1 MTAATDDG
9 SALARLGS
17 TRLVVA
23 VTVVALIGRFL
34 ALGVRSVHWDEARVG
49 YWILRTSA
57 TGDWAYRP
65 IVHGPFVQHTTRLVV
80 ETVGPNPYTMRTV
93 VALLGGLLPLSALLF
108 RTRLA
113 DDERVA
119 LAVVLAANPLLV
131 HFSRFMRSD
140 VALAAFAFVALGC
153 GLRALDTGRVRWVY
167 AGALAA
173 ALAATT
179 KENAVLYPLSWAGS
193 LTLVTAWW
201 YWTRPADERASALR
215 GRLRAVGRGL
225 WRWRG
230 HLLASLAVAFVVLVG
245 FYAPRSGT
253 AGGVGLWN
261 AVGDPTLLPAV
272 VRAATVESV
281 AKVADVWL
289 AGETRAHSYLLY
301 LGYYAIVL
309 AVGAGPLVV
318 LAVTG
323 VVRGRGRALVAFCG
337 WWGLSSAAG
346 YPFVAD
352 IFAPWL
358 AVHVVVALAVPAAVG
373 LAAAVRRLRRAR
385 LDRERAVA
393 VALATL
399 LALAGL
405 QVAAVAAETSY
416 RAGPHEFNLLAQGA
430 QPGSDLNAAMADAV
444 AATEGTSGPDVLYV
458 GRLAVAN
465 ERENDAPPA
474 AAAWYD
480 RLPLPWYTE
489 AAGSNVT
496 SARDPRSVGTDPP
509 PVVVAA
515 PKHEAVLRER
525 LPDYRVHEES
535 MLLRA
540 ENRTLSVLGFER
552 RFEGRTVLLFVRNR
566 TG

>member
-1 MTAATDDG
+1 MAVSDRP
-9 SALARLGS
+9 SAFARIGS
-17 TRLVVA
+17 TRLVIA
-23 VTVVALIGRFL
+23 VALAALLVRLL
-34 ALGVRSVHWDEARVG
+34 ALGVRAVHWDEARVG

-65 IVHGPFVQHTTRLVV
+65 IIHGPFVQHTTRLVI

-93 VALLGGLLPLSALLF
+93 VALVGGLLPLAALLY

-113 DDERVA
+113 DDELVA
-119 LAVVLAANPLLV
+119 LAVALAANPLLV

-140 VALAAFAFVALGC
+140 VVLAAFAFVALGC

-167 AGALAA
+167 AGALAF
-173 ALAATT
+173 ALAATA
-179 KENAVLYPLSWAGS
+179 KENVVLYPLSWAGA
-193 LTLVTAWW
+193 LTLVAAWW
-201 YWTRPADERASALR
+201 YRTMPADDRASTLR
-215 GRLRAVGRGL
+215 ERLRALGRGL
-225 WRWRG
+225 WGWRG
-230 HLLASLAVAFVVLVG
+230 HLLASLALAVVVLVG

-261 AVGDPTLLPAV
+261 AVGDPALLPAV
-272 VRAATVESV
+272 VREATVGSA

-289 AGETRAHSYLLY
+289 AGEMRAHPYLLY
-301 LGYYAIVL
+301 LGYYAAVL
-309 AVGAGPLVV
+309 AAGAGPLVV
-318 LAVTG
+318 LAAAGLVS
-323 VVRGRGRALVAFCG
+323 GRGRALVAFCG

-373 LAAAVRRLRRAR
+373 LAAVGRRFRRAR
-385 LDRERAVA
+385 ADRERAVA

-399 LALAGL
+399 LLLAGL
-405 QVAAVAAETSY
+405 QVAVVTAETSY

-430 QPGSDLNAAMADAV
+430 QPGSDLNAAMAEAV
-444 AATEGTSGPDVLYV
+444 AATGGTSGPDVLYV
-458 GRLAVAN
+458 GRLAVAD

-489 AAGSNVT
+489 AARLDVA
-496 SARDPRSVGTDPP
+496 SAPDPRTVGPDAP
-509 PVVVAA
+509 PVVVAG
-515 PKHEAVLRER
+515 PNHERVLRDR
-525 LPDYRVHEES
+525 LPDHRVHEES
-535 MLLRA
+535 LLLRA

-552 RFEGRTVLLFVRNR
+552 EFEGRTVLVFVRNR